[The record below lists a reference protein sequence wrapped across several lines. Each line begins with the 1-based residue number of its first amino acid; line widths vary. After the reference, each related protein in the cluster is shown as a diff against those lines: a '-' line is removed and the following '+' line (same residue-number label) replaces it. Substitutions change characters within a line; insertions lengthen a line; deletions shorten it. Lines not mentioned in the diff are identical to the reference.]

1 MPAIFSVFYSDYFR
15 SFVKNRANMKLSTLL
30 LVLFLVPFITY
41 SQLPSSFDL
50 RDYNGENFVTSVKS
64 QLEGTCWTH
73 GTMAAIEGN
82 LLMTGIWTG
91 AGETGEPN
99 LAEYHLD
106 WWNGFNQHNNDD
118 ITPPTGAG
126 LEVHMGG
133 DYRVATAYLSR
144 GEGAVRDID
153 GQSFDNPPLRYSDN
167 YHFYYP
173 RTVEWFTLGEGLLH
187 IDEIKTQIMNHGVIA
202 TCMCYSNAFINSNY
216 THYQPPS
223 NSTDPNH
230 SVAIV
235 GWDDNK
241 QTQAPLPGAWI
252 CKNSW
257 GSNWGLNGYFW
268 ISYYDKH
275 ACRHPE
281 MGAIVFKEVEP
292 MQYEKVFYHDYHGWR
307 DQMDDVTHA
316 ANRFALDDDY
326 ILEAVSFFCNAAD
339 VGYSVTIYE
348 TITTNGPENEL
359 FSFSGILDNIGFH
372 TLSLP
377 SPLDLTG
384 KDEFS
389 IVLELNDGGMPY
401 DRTSDIPVLLGSSQ
415 RTIVES
421 TAAPEQSYFLNP
433 STEEWEDFFNYN
445 DPSGFTNTGNFCIK
459 GLASQSTVG
468 ISNSCKN
475 NISSIAIAPNPAQ
488 KVTQITLLN
497 EVAQTAE
504 IRLCDLNGQ
513 VVVQTI
519 VTLIQGKNQTIL
531 ELPSHLKSGIY
542 ALQIKGSKGFLA
554 VKKLIIE

>member
-82 LLMTGIWTG
+82 LLMTGVWTG

-153 GQSFDNPPLRYSDN
+153 GQSFDNPPLRFSDN

-187 IDEIKTQIMNHGVIA
+187 MDEIKTQIMNHGVIA

-339 VGYSVTIYE
+339 VAYSVTIYE
-348 TITTNGPENEL
+348 TMTTNGPENEL
-359 FSFSGILDNIGFH
+359 FSFSGTLDNIGFH

-384 KDEFS
+384 KNEFS
-389 IVLELNDGGMPY
+389 IVLELDAGGMPY

-421 TAAPEQSYFLNP
+421 TAAPEQSYFFNP
-433 STEEWEDFFNYN
+433 STEVWEDFFNYN

-459 GLASQSTVG
+459 GLASRSTVG
-468 ISNSCKN
+468 ISNAGKN
-475 NISSIAIAPNPAQ
+475 NITSIAIAPNPAR

-504 IRLCDLNGQ
+504 IRLCDLNG
-513 VVVQTI
+513 
-519 VTLIQGKNQTIL
+519 
-531 ELPSHLKSGIY
+531 
-542 ALQIKGSKGFLA
+542 
-554 VKKLIIE
+554 